1 MTIRWI
7 FNKQVVNGLANLR
20 REWQDV
26 SNVDSLTDIN
36 GNVGL
41 LLGDVCDAIGLDPS
55 EKDNALGIILQAEI
69 DDVLA
74 QQARIPEDGM
84 DRLVAYLKMSQ

>member
-1 MTIRWI
+1 MTLRWI

-20 REWQDV
+20 REWQDA
-26 SNVDSLTDIN
+26 SVDSLTDVD

-55 EKDNALGIILQAEI
+55 EKDNVLGIILQAEI
-69 DDVLA
+69 SDVLA
-74 QQARIPEDGM
+74 QQAKIPADGI

>member
-1 MTIRWI
+1 LAIRWI
-7 FNKQVVNGLANLR
+7 FNKQVINGLANLR

-26 SNVDSLTDIN
+26 SVDSLTDVN

-41 LLGDVCDAIGLDPS
+41 LLGDICNSIGLDQS
-55 EKDNALGIILQAEI
+55 EKDNVLGIILQAEI
-69 DDVLA
+69 SDVLA
-74 QQARIPEDGM
+74 QHVKVPADGL